1 MTEPEAQALAERHGI
16 TASQQAIYH
25 YKGFKYGNLT
35 DALNYAELL
44 QSRGSAAQDQRTPTN
59 R

>member
-1 MTEPEAQALAERHGI
+1 MTEPEAQVLAERHGI

-25 YKGFKYGNLT
+25 YKGFKYGNLM

-44 QSRGSAAQDQRTPTN
+44 QSRDSAAQDRSPTN